1 MPSSAAVTN
10 PAYGWIVGAAV
21 AKGTIRW
28 IDTDEARAA
37 PGVLAVVTAHVLGPL
52 GKGDRNTV
60 RLLGGPGS
68 ITTTRRSPWSS
79 LKPWSRRAAALVR
92 VDYDRAAWRPWTKR

>member
-1 MPSSAAVTN
+1 MKFDTPAGPNPIDRMKVVGRAHDRIDGPLKVSGQAAYAFERREPAN

-37 PGVLAVVTAHVLGPL
+37 PGVLAVVTARDPGPS
-52 GKGDRNTV
+52 G
-60 RLLGGPGS
+60 
-68 ITTTRRSPWSS
+68 
-79 LKPWSRRAAALVR
+79 
-92 VDYDRAAWRPWTKR
+92 